1 MACDELLL
9 DRVGRGLAPPTVRF
23 YAWDPPAVSLGRH
36 QPDSDPG
43 PLAALAARG
52 VDVVRRPTGGRA
64 VWHGPVSEELTYSVI
79 VPLGEPPLDAGL
91 VETYRRIHAALA
103 DGLAALGADVA
114 LAPRS
119 HSIPRPDSRL
129 ACFAASV
136 PYEITSGGA
145 KLVGSAQRRTRRA
158 LLQHGSIPLAG
169 NQSVLREAWP
179 ESLDPRAATTLSAAA
194 GRPVGF
200 AEATASLASALAE
213 GLNVRLVTGVWG
225 DERDAAVGR
234 LSERPDR
241 LDTRE
246 RAGRYSTFPPI

>member
-1 MACDELLL
+1 MACDGFLL
-9 DRVGRGLAPPTVRF
+9 DRVGEGLAPPTVRF
-23 YAWDPPAVSLGRH
+23 YAWSPPAVSLGRH
-36 QPDSDPG
+36 QPDPE
-43 PLAALAARG
+43 PAALESLSARG

-64 VWHGPVSEELTYSVI
+64 VWHGPVSQELTYSVV
-79 VPLGEPPLDAGL
+79 VPRGEPPLDVGL
-91 VETYRRIHAALA
+91 VEAYRRIHAALA

-119 HSIPRPDSRL
+119 RPTPRPASRL

-136 PYEITSGGA
+136 PYEITSGRA
-145 KLVGSAQRRTRRA
+145 KLVGSAQRRTRQA

-169 NQSVLREAWP
+169 DQSALREAWP

-200 AEATASLASALAE
+200 DEAAASLAAALAE

-225 DERDAAVGR
+225 DEEDAAVGR

-246 RAGRYSTFPPI
+246 RAGRYSTFPPT